1 MPTLGAFIRRRRI
14 ELGLTQETLAEMI
27 GGGVRQA
34 EISRLEHDRVTLP
47 RRQRLEQIAAA
58 LDVPLG
64 ELLVRSG
71 WTGADDIDS
80 LNHSQDEIDELRT
93 LNLELRSRAERLE
106 STVSVLATSN
116 VNLRTQ
122 MTELE
127 MEAQR
132 NADEQFLQA
141 VLDGV
146 IDPVVVI
153 DAKGDVLSENSAFSD
168 LRGGSGEF
176 ANITTLDGNPI
187 DGALGSFKPGELSES
202 MTQSIIVVH
211 DDGRSWYE
219 VHVNPVTLESGDRV
233 SVVTVKACDAPDQEE
248 SGGNAPCT

>member
-14 ELGLTQETLAEMI
+14 ELGLTQESLAEMV

-71 WTGADDIDS
+71 WTGADDIDTAS
-80 LNHSQDEIDELRT
+80 GTQTVEIEQLRAINEELQ
-93 LNLELRSRAERLE
+93 SRAERLE

-116 VNLRTQ
+116 VTLRSQIVEVQEETRQ
-122 MTELE
+122 TVV
-127 MEAQR
+127 Q
-132 NADEQFLQA
+132 QFMQP
-141 VLDGV
+141 VLDAV
-146 IDPVVVI
+146 IDPVVIIGESGEIV
-153 DAKGDVLSENSAFSD
+153 SENAAFTD
-168 LRGGSGEF
+168 LRTEHGGL
-176 ANITTLDGNPI
+176 ARITTADGNPI
-187 DGALGSFKPGELSES
+187 AGAMGSFRPGDTDDE
-202 MTQSIIVVH
+202 TCQSVIVVND

-219 VHVNPVTLESGDRV
+219 VHVKPVSLDDGTRV
-233 SVVTVKACDAPDQEE
+233 SVVTVKDCDAPD
-248 SGGNAPCT
+248 S